1 MDKIGD
7 LILSLGVDQH
17 PDLQNREVHW
27 LVPSFTQ
34 FILEASQPKRKYK
47 AFPKEFRWKNFIDLV
62 RYLRAESFHEAVFF
76 QGEKWILFA
85 LWWARVPVRVGA
97 KSSLWSLLFLNRAIK
112 QKRSQVKMSEFAYN
126 QKLLEQGLSI
136 SERSQLKP
144 TMLKANSNL
153 QRDYLAQKYYVVHAG
168 MGGSALNWPQENYI
182 QLIKRLDEE
191 NNTIV
196 LTGTEADRPLISQ
209 ILDAVEKFRLKNVYI
224 EVGKLSG
231 SELLAVLQNAQA
243 VLAPSTGVLHL
254 AASLGAKCIGLYPP
268 IRVQSIK
275 RWGAYG
281 ERALNIAPEVDCP
294 ESFHCRGKACQFYPC
309 MESIAPEK
317 VLGEML
323 ND

>member
-17 PDLQNREVHW
+17 PELASREVHW

-34 FILEASQPKRKYK
+34 FILQASQPKRK
-47 AFPKEFRWKNFIDLV
+47 FRTFDKSFSWKNFFELV
-62 RYLRAESFHEAVFF
+62 RYLKSESFSEAVFF

-85 LWWARVPVRVGA
+85 LWWARIPVRVGA
-97 KSSLWSLLFLNRAIK
+97 KSSLWSLLFLNKAIK
-112 QKRSQVKMSEFAYN
+112 QKRSQVQMSEFAYN
-126 QKLLEQGLSI
+126 QKLLEQGLSL
-136 SERSQLKP
+136 SKVNLLEPTQLK
-144 TMLKANSNL
+144 AGVEL
-153 QRDYLAQKYYVVHAG
+153 QRDYLSKEYYVIHAG
-168 MGGSALNWPQENYI
+168 MGGSALNWSQEKYYSVIESLVGKNK
-182 QLIKRLDEE
+182 LV
-191 NNTIV
+191 V
-196 LTGTEADRPLISQ
+196 LTGTEADRPLIQ
-209 ILDAVEKFRLKNVYI
+209 KILDKIEEVKLPNVYI

-231 SELLAVLQNAQA
+231 SELLVVLEKAKA

-254 AASLGAKCIGLYPP
+254 AASLGAFSLGLYPP

-281 ERALNIAPEVDCP
+281 QKVLNMAPAVDCP
-294 ESFHCRGKACQFYPC
+294 EVFHCRGEACQYYPC

>member
-17 PDLQNREVHW
+17 PDLRSREVHW

-34 FILEASQPKRKYK
+34 FILQASKPARNYFGFRKD
-47 AFPKEFRWKNFIDLV
+47 FSWSNFFELV
-62 RYLRAESFHEAVFF
+62 RYLKKQAFTEAVFF

-97 KSSLWSLLFLNRAIK
+97 KSSVWSFLFLNRAIK
-112 QKRSQVKMSEFAYN
+112 QKRSQVHMSEFAYN
-126 QKLLEQGLSI
+126 QKLLEKGLNLLEQSLL
-136 SERSQLKP
+136 EP
-144 TMLKANSNL
+144 TKLQSNVDL
-153 QRDYLAQKYYVVHAG
+153 QREYLSEEYFVIHAG
-168 MGGSALNWPQENYI
+168 MGGSALNWSQEKYLNVI
-182 QLIKRLDEE
+182 QSLTKENKLI
-191 NNTIV
+191 I
-196 LTGTEADRPLISQ
+196 LTGTEADRPLIQ
-209 ILDAVEKFRLKNVYI
+209 KILEEVENLNLKNVFI

-231 SELLAVLQNAQA
+231 AQLLLVLQKAKA

-254 AASLGAKCIGLYPP
+254 AASLAVKSIGLYPP

-281 ERALNIAPEVDCP
+281 EKVVNLDPNVDCP
-294 ESFHCRGKACQFYPC
+294 EVFHCRGEACQYYPC
-309 MESIAPEK
+309 MESIAPER